1 MIKILNMT
9 RFKHTCHFHMKA
21 DTVGT
26 IVGWNIKKT
35 MIAMDG
41 INHEVYGL
49 FVHIKTADAQYT
61 LIFDAFPVATLDG
74 SRHSVVG
81 CCDRI
86 ETKVECDWDS
96 VKRVMK
102 RVKFAKRMRKSFKKS
117 KKSNNKSY
125 FGRYYASH
133 KDMIYYVDT
142 TYEPTI
148 LRLFDLC
155 GASES
160 VDIIGK
166 EVRIATVEENMEFF
180 QKSEGNFIYM
190 YISDGDAAMD
200 PLMWYVDTDN
210 KSVNDYIDLYI
221 EKHPHALMPLYG
233 HENQE

>member
-1 MIKILNMT
+1 MIKILNKSG
-9 RFKHTCHFHMKA
+9 FKHTSHFCMKA

-35 MIAMDG
+35 MIAMGD

-74 SRHSVVG
+74 MHHSVVD

-102 RVKFAKRMRKSFKKS
+102 RVKIAKRIRKSFKKS
-117 KKSNNKSY
+117 NNKHH
-125 FGRYYASH
+125 FGRYHTSH
-133 KDMIYYVDT
+133 KNMRYYVDT

-148 LRLFDLC
+148 LRLFNLC

-166 EVRIATVEENMEFF
+166 EVRIATVEENMEFL
-180 QKSEGNFIYM
+180 QKSEGNFLYT
-190 YISDGDAAMD
+190 YIRDGEAIMD

-221 EKHPHALMPLYG
+221 KKHPYMSMPLYG
-233 HENQE
+233 HEAQE